1 MTLQELKAD
10 LLADGIIDA
19 EEVAKLKE
27 ILYADGV
34 IDKEEAE
41 FLFEINDAVT
51 GKENDRKF
59 YNACISMD
67 EAKKTYG
74 CIDNKN
80 NEAVIHVNL
89 LNKPNDKTPF

>member
-1 MTLQELKAD
+1 MNDKP
-10 LLADGIIDA
+10 LLNVFGAR
-19 EEVAKLKE
+19 LSQ
-27 ILYADGV
+27 
-34 IDKEEAE
+34 DKKRIV
-41 FLFEINDAVT
+41 LVLVT
-51 GKENDRKF
+51 GQENDRKF

>member
-1 MTLQELKAD
+1 MN
-10 LLADGIIDA
+10 
-19 EEVAKLKE
+19 
-27 ILYADGV
+27 
-34 IDKEEAE
+34 DKP
-41 FLFEINDAVT
+41 LFNVFGARLSQDKKRIVLVLVT

-89 LNKPNDKTPF
+89 LNKPNDNTPFWY

>member
-1 MTLQELKAD
+1 MN
-10 LLADGIIDA
+10 
-19 EEVAKLKE
+19 
-27 ILYADGV
+27 
-34 IDKEEAE
+34 DKP
-41 FLFEINDAVT
+41 LFNVFGARLSQDKKRIVLVLVT
-51 GKENDRKF
+51 CKENNRKF

-74 CIDNKN
+74 CIDSKR

>member
-1 MTLQELKAD
+1 MN
-10 LLADGIIDA
+10 
-19 EEVAKLKE
+19 
-27 ILYADGV
+27 
-34 IDKEEAE
+34 DKP
-41 FLFEINDAVT
+41 LFNVFGARLSQDKKRIVLVLVT
-51 GKENDRKF
+51 GKENDEKF

>member
-1 MTLQELKAD
+1 MNDKPLFNVFGARLSQDKKRIVLTL
-10 LLADGIIDA
+10 
-19 EEVAKLKE
+19 
-27 ILYADGV
+27 
-34 IDKEEAE
+34 
-41 FLFEINDAVT
+41 VT
-51 GKENDRKF
+51 GKENERKF

-74 CIDNKN
+74 RIDNKN

>member
-1 MTLQELKAD
+1 MNENP
-10 LLADGIIDA
+10 LLNVFGAR
-19 EEVAKLKE
+19 LSQ
-27 ILYADGV
+27 
-34 IDKEEAE
+34 DKKRIV
-41 FLFEINDAVT
+41 LVLVT
-51 GKENDRKF
+51 GKENNRKF

-89 LNKPNDKTPF
+89 LNKPDDKTPF

>member
-1 MTLQELKAD
+1 MN
-10 LLADGIIDA
+10 
-19 EEVAKLKE
+19 
-27 ILYADGV
+27 
-34 IDKEEAE
+34 DKP
-41 FLFEINDAVT
+41 LFNVFGARLSQDKKRIVLVLVT
-51 GKENDRKF
+51 GNENNRKF

-74 CIDNKN
+74 CIDNEN

>member
-1 MTLQELKAD
+1 MN
-10 LLADGIIDA
+10 
-19 EEVAKLKE
+19 
-27 ILYADGV
+27 
-34 IDKEEAE
+34 DKP
-41 FLFEINDAVT
+41 LFNVFGARLSQDKKRIVLVLVT

-74 CIDNKN
+74 CIDNKH

>member
-1 MTLQELKAD
+1 MN
-10 LLADGIIDA
+10 
-19 EEVAKLKE
+19 
-27 ILYADGV
+27 
-34 IDKEEAE
+34 DKP
-41 FLFEINDAVT
+41 LFNVFGARLSQDKKRIVLVLVT
-51 GKENDRKF
+51 GQENDRKF

>member
-1 MTLQELKAD
+1 MN
-10 LLADGIIDA
+10 
-19 EEVAKLKE
+19 
-27 ILYADGV
+27 
-34 IDKEEAE
+34 DKP
-41 FLFEINDAVT
+41 LFNVFGARLSQDKKRIVLVLVT
-51 GKENDRKF
+51 DKKNDRKF

-74 CIDNKN
+74 CIDNKR

>member
-1 MTLQELKAD
+1 MNDKPLFNVFGARLSQDKKRIVLTL
-10 LLADGIIDA
+10 
-19 EEVAKLKE
+19 
-27 ILYADGV
+27 
-34 IDKEEAE
+34 
-41 FLFEINDAVT
+41 VT
-51 GKENDRKF
+51 GKENNRKF

-74 CIDNKN
+74 CIDSKN

>member
-1 MTLQELKAD
+1 MNDKPLFNVFGARLSQDKKRIVLV
-10 LLADGIIDA
+10 L
-19 EEVAKLKE
+19 
-27 ILYADGV
+27 V
-34 IDKEEAE
+34 I
-41 FLFEINDAVT
+41 
-51 GKENDRKF
+51 GKENNRKF

>member
-1 MTLQELKAD
+1 MN
-10 LLADGIIDA
+10 
-19 EEVAKLKE
+19 
-27 ILYADGV
+27 
-34 IDKEEAE
+34 DKP
-41 FLFEINDAVT
+41 LFNVFGARLSQDKKRIVLVLVT

-59 YNACISMD
+59 YNSCISMD

-89 LNKPNDKTPF
+89 LNKPNNNTPFCY

>member
-1 MTLQELKAD
+1 MN
-10 LLADGIIDA
+10 
-19 EEVAKLKE
+19 
-27 ILYADGV
+27 
-34 IDKEEAE
+34 DKP
-41 FLFEINDAVT
+41 LFNVFGARLSQDKKRIVLVLVT
-51 GKENDRKF
+51 GKETDRKF

-89 LNKPNDKTPF
+89 LNKPNDKTPFWY

>member
-1 MTLQELKAD
+1 MNDKPLFNVFGARLSQDKKRIVLTL
-10 LLADGIIDA
+10 
-19 EEVAKLKE
+19 
-27 ILYADGV
+27 
-34 IDKEEAE
+34 
-41 FLFEINDAVT
+41 VT

-74 CIDNKN
+74 RIDNKN